1 MSHEKVDPDDP
12 FYAYA
17 GHVDPRLKPIP
28 DAELRRL
35 VNDFRRSFDAAD
47 TDDDTLRAAY
57 RLRDAIGEC
66 GEGA

>member
-28 DAELRRL
+28 DAKLRQL
-35 VNDFRRSFDAAD
+35 VNDFRRAWDAAD
-47 TDDDTLRAAY
+47 SDLDARKVAY
-57 RLRDAIGEC
+57 AFRDAIGEA
-66 GEGA
+66 E